1 MKKNDS
7 KGSTLN
13 ENQEIPTNSSNSQNS
28 STSSTNWMEKLKP
41 SAKNRVIQ
49 KRYKQLSTVGICNL
63 KTEHE
68 DLTKYGIDTAG
79 LSRIADSS
87 QNESPQKNSLH
98 PSHQRR
104 TSDYL
109 QKWNR
114 FVVQSKYQI
123 LQIETNDPN
132 HTLGLD
138 EEIIGP
144 EIDMDASMQC
154 FEEIGNLLE
163 EKYTNAYS
171 ENMYLNQQDGHSI
184 IPFLLISCKEIHRMC
199 LSDYEIKHIY
209 KSYKSK
215 SKSFKAEAFDYYRI
229 GLINFYKGK
238 YFMAYNNFR
247 NAVKLKP
254 NDANISKW
262 FCFVGIIILFCENGK
277 LDFSNLRHKKFYI
290 EEETDKTV
298 SNSSDEGGYTFFG
311 CCSTRKNNDSKI
323 RSVQMQIVNNNL
335 KENNF
340 LLSNSSGSN
349 TDGLLSSL
357 GPHDKDKEPRER
369 DIPNYLSFNFTLYN
383 EKQGKS
389 INHKELADDIM
400 THIICVIEKDNPK
413 NIQIEGWWIMLI
425 ISTFIDLHKNQKIF
439 QEKIIYEPKYCI
451 KKIKE
456 KDDYLS
462 YICYAEYNY
471 LIDDNYQIDKLLK
484 QLINKYPNKVE
495 AYLRYWQLLTKGKF
509 KNYEQANKISEFY
522 WKNSS
527 TIQFDDG
534 IYGLYILVTHA
545 KTSYLIGNHFYAI
558 TYFQKE
564 YPSNFLFPSIYY
576 LFGKYSSKSNSKSLK
591 NVSMSSLKEVFR
603 LLYEDLQYSVLYWL
617 GNIYYNTGSFD
628 QCFKVWRN
636 YLENADKSFDLSL
649 KKTERIKAFLRKYE
663 MLWNSMNDFKKNLNF
678 IKKIK
683 INYSNN
689 SNCNSAQS
697 NKNLNKILPSSTQG
711 KNSNNM
717 TSTYTNT
724 HTNSN
729 STNNSKLSNYLK
741 TLQSI
746 KEIEVNLK
754 MNKSFVYEY
763 YKALCYFYID
773 KNVSEGIKIL
783 MNIINTKKH
792 YMNALFALW
801 KILAFLREYKL
812 LLNFS
817 YFIIKIAHRNE
828 VSASDWIKSYMLYS
842 KALMFNKKY
851 DEAIILLINTLDLF
865 AHVPLEEAKYLNSIY
880 KLNKISTTNFFVNFD
895 KALQFYSKYHVYKK
909 NQAIF
914 QHNYTLKKVRK
925 NMKSDMFLNNHNNLV
940 ELKSDKESRENDSQ
954 NQIQVSMMNSLR
966 SSLTANSVVELQN
979 KIDSSNTLQDLE
991 IDNLNK
997 LEEYIESNIDNIE
1010 VPVESPCNI
1019 YLK

>member
-1 MKKNDS
+1 MKKNES
-7 KGSTLN
+7 KGTTVN
-13 ENQEIPTNSSNSQNS
+13 ENPEVPTNSSNSQNS
-28 STSSTNWMEKLKP
+28 STSSVNWMDKLKP

-49 KRYKQLSTVGICNL
+49 KRYQQLSTVGNGNL
-63 KTEHE
+63 KTDQE

-79 LSRIADSS
+79 LSRIGDSS
-87 QNESPQKNSLH
+87 QNDQNESMRKNS
-98 PSHQRR
+98 PIGATHQRKK
-104 TSDYL
+104 SDYL
-109 QKWNR
+109 QKWNK
-114 FVVQSKYQI
+114 FVVQSKFQI

-132 HTLGLD
+132 QTLGLD

-163 EKYTNAYS
+163 EKYTNAYN

-238 YFMAYNNFR
+238 YFMAYNNLR
-247 NAVKLKP
+247 NAVKLKS
-254 NDANISKW
+254 NDPNISKW

-277 LDFSNLRHKKFYI
+277 LDFLNLRNKKF
-290 EEETDKTV
+290 EETEIDKTV
-298 SNSSDEGGYTFFG
+298 SNSSNDEGFTFFG
-311 CCSTRKNNDSKI
+311 CCSTRKVNEGKI
-323 RSVQMQIVNNNL
+323 RSVQMQIVNNNI

-340 LLSNSSGSN
+340 ILSNNSGNNTDALLSG
-349 TDGLLSSL
+349 TQE
-357 GPHDKDKEPRER
+357 KDR
-369 DIPNYLSFNFTLYN
+369 DQRDQPNYLSFNFTLYT
-383 EKQGKS
+383 EKQGKN

-400 THIICVIEKDNPK
+400 THILCVIEKDNPK
-413 NIQIEGWWIMLI
+413 NLQIEGWWIMLL
-425 ISTFIDLHKNQKIF
+425 ISTFVYLHKNQKLF
-439 QEKIIYEPKYCI
+439 QEKNVYEPKYCI

-462 YICYAEYNY
+462 YISYAEYNY
-471 LIDDNYQIDKLLK
+471 LIDENYQIDKLLK
-484 QLINKYPNKVE
+484 QLIHKYPNKVE

-534 IYGLYILVTHA
+534 IYGLYILITHA

-591 NVSMSSLKEVFR
+591 NVSLSSLKEVFR

-617 GNIYYNTGSFD
+617 GNIYYNIGSYD

-636 YLENADKSFDLSL
+636 YLENAEKSFDVSL
-649 KKTERIKAFLRKYE
+649 KKTERIKGFLRKYE
-663 MLWNSMNDFKKNLNF
+663 VLWNSMNDFKKNLNF

-683 INYSNN
+683 CSTN
-689 SNCNSAQS
+689 SQTQS
-697 NKNLNKILPSSTQG
+697 NKNLSKILPSTTQG
-711 KNSNNM
+711 KNNNM

-729 STNNSKLSNYLK
+729 STNTSKLTNYLK

-754 MNKSFVYEY
+754 MNKNFVYDY

-773 KNVSEGIKIL
+773 KNVSEGIRIL

-812 LLNFS
+812 LLNLS

-842 KALMFNKKY
+842 KALMYNKKY

-880 KLNKISTTNFFVNFD
+880 KQNKISTTNFFVNFD

-909 NQAIF
+909 SQAIF
-914 QHNYTLKKVRK
+914 QHNYTLKKGRK
-925 NMKSDMFLNNHNNLV
+925 NMKNDIFLNNV
-940 ELKSDKESRENDSQ
+940 IDIKSERENKETDTLI
-954 NQIQVSMMNSLR
+954 QISMMNTFK
-966 SSLTANSVVELQN
+966 SSNTTNSVIELQN
-979 KIDSSNTLQDLE
+979 KIDSSNTLNDLE
-991 IDNLNK
+991 IDNINK
-997 LEEYIESNIDNIE
+997 LEEYIESNIDSIE
-1010 VPVESPCNI
+1010 VPVESPCKK
-1019 YLK
+1019 LFF